1 MCAQQ
6 TNAHLLEVQRPAV
19 RGGGVPAAVQGRQ
32 DAEAALQAAEEKLA
46 ASAAATTQLEEQLAA
61 AAPAAQAPGMSPA
74 GCFAFFISSGRRPH
88 FAHAHCGAAG
98 AIQPSYGPA
107 SCQ

>member
-1 MCAQQ
+1 M
-6 TNAHLLEVQRPAV
+6 
-19 RGGGVPAAVQGRQ
+19 PAAVQGRQ

-74 GCFAFFISSGRRPH
+74 GYFAFFISCGRRPH
-88 FAHAHCGAAG
+88 FAHAHCSAAK